1 MSDRVSET
9 LVNADN
15 VDKLFPKRPDFL
27 NNGESDY
34 RIAAN
39 HRSEPACLR

>member
-15 VDKLFPKRPDFL
+15 VDKLFPKRPNFL
-27 NNGESDY
+27 NHGESDY
-34 RIAAN
+34 CIAAD
-39 HRSEPACLR
+39 HRHEPACLR